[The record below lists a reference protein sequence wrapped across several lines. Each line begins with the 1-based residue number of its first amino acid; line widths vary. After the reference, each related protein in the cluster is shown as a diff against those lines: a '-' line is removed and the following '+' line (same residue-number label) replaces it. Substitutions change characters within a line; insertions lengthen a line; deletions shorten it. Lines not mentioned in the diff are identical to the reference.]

1 MRLLVLGAAALLL
14 SGCAAIPPAVSIA
27 SLALDGASW
36 AVSGK
41 TMSDHALSEVAGADC
56 RLIGILEDGRV
67 CRETPTYEETQVAT
81 LQPLPESGTRLAAA
95 PAPGEGEGA
104 PEATGGDPVLLPPE
118 LSYLSDALADRG
130 LAEHPSASGV
140 PVPVAM
146 GFAPLR
152 GARGFTGQAVAAS
165 DPLGGLRYA
174 AAGLGVVD

>member
-1 MRLLVLGAAALLL
+1 MRFFVLGAAALLL

-36 AVSGK
+36 VVSGK

-56 RLIGILEDGRV
+56 RLIGALEDGRI

-81 LQPLPESGTRLAAA
+81 LQPLPDSGTRLAAA
-95 PAPGEGEGA
+95 PAPAPGEGA
-104 PEATGGDPVLLPPE
+104 PAPTGDPMVLPPE
-118 LSYLSDALADRG
+118 LAYLSDALADRG

-152 GARGFTGQAVAAS
+152 PARGFTGKPAAAP
-165 DPLGGLRYA
+165 DALNGLRYGAVGLA
-174 AAGLGVVD
+174 AAE

>member
-1 MRLLVLGAAALLL
+1 MRFLVLGAVALAL

-56 RLIGILEDGRV
+56 RLIGVLEDGRV
-67 CRETPTYEETQVAT
+67 CREAPTYEETRVAT

-95 PAPGEGEGA
+95 SAPGEGEGA
-104 PEATGGDPVLLPPE
+104 PESTGDPMMLPPE
-118 LSYLSDALADRG
+118 LAYLSDALADRG

-152 GARGFTGQAVAAS
+152 RARGFSGQAAAAS
-165 DPLGGLRYA
+165 DPLGELRYV